1 MQKRWYDIDPT
12 VHLAVSLLEKAE
24 TKKQLECANYIID
37 KAKSYG
43 VRITENDLSEAFN
56 YILRRWYDKNKQIRD
71 ALEYLKTA
79 PYDVQLGIAFDIID
93 KLQIPETEENK
104 PKES

>member
-1 MQKRWYDIDPT
+1 MQKRWYDLDPT
-12 VHLAVSLLEKAE
+12 VSLAVSLIENADEKV
-24 TKKQLECANYIID
+24 QLECANYIID

-56 YILRRWYDKNKQIRD
+56 YILRRWYDKNKLIRD
-71 ALEYLKTA
+71 SFEYFKAA

-93 KLQIPETEENK
+93 KLQVSESEQENS
-104 PKES
+104 KES

>member
-1 MQKRWYDIDPT
+1 MQKRWYDLDPT
-12 VHLAVSLLEKAE
+12 VSLAVSLIENADEKI
-24 TKKQLECANYIID
+24 QIECANYIID

-71 ALEYLKTA
+71 SFEYLKAA

-93 KLQIPETEENK
+93 KLQVVETEKTE
-104 PKES
+104 ES